1 MKIASA
7 VRAAR
12 LQAAKPAEAEPM
24 DINEKVQASGGRR
37 PGRRRGGNGGGG
49 QTVVLYLAVAV
60 VGGVLA
66 WPWLAPRLGH
76 LSGPW
81 SAWLGEVGST
91 AGGGPRP
98 ASLDERVEMLE
109 ASVAPLAMRAA
120 EADQRLSLLEANAR
134 KSVSEPRKEAA
145 GSPVAVADQAQ
156 MARMAAEIAA
166 LRGDLETV
174 RKLAADEGGA
184 TKLSSAVE
192 KAEAAFRRIAER
204 RDRAPLFL
212 AALGQLREA
221 VDRGSPYPTQ
231 LKAAMALAEKSGAD
245 KLAPLAMGAAT
256 GIVSRVAL
264 AESFR
269 VTAVAA
275 HRLDASAEAGWVPAT
290 IRRWLGA
297 AMVVRRAESSEE
309 GLDGVLNSATRLLAG
324 GDLAGAV
331 ALLRHVEGPGL
342 TVIEPWLEAAELR
355 LSADSVLSELS
366 ATAMTVAASRDE

>member
-81 SAWLGEVGST
+81 SAWLSEVGST

-134 KSVSEPRKEAA
+134 KAVSEPRKEAA
-145 GSPVAVADQAQ
+145 GPPVAVADQAQ

-231 LKAAMALAEKSGAD
+231 LKAAMARAEKSGAD

>member
-81 SAWLGEVGST
+81 SAWLSEVGST

-134 KSVSEPRKEAA
+134 KAVSEPRKEAA
-145 GSPVAVADQAQ
+145 GPPVAVADQAQ